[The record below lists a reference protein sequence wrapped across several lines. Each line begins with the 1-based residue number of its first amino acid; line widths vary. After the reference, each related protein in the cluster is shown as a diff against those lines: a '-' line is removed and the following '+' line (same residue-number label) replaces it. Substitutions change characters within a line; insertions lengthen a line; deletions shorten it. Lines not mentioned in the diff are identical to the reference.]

1 MPDTAAT
8 RVCLSTVGDLM
19 ASIPA
24 MLGFHPDESLILI
37 CLDKHNRV
45 QLTTRVDLP
54 APQDARALV
63 AALSGHS
70 MVRAAHRILA
80 VVVADT
86 DHAAVV
92 GDLGAELARLSIP
105 LEGFHIPACT
115 AGALWTRHGSTDTG
129 TLPDPAA
136 SVLAAHR
143 AAEGD
148 TVHHA
153 RGAIAATFAPEDPA
167 ALTRRA
173 QVIDALLAT
182 PLPALEEA
190 ATVVRAALRDAH
202 HGKLSLTD
210 ERVAEL
216 AIALSDPT
224 VRDAALATAIPATSA
239 LPRAARQLWTRL
251 TRLTPEPER
260 AQPAVLVGHA
270 AYTAGDGATAR
281 IALDIAREADP
292 GHVLAGLLLRALDGG
307 VHPTQLASLA
317 QHDPFGLR
325 HARDHQQDD
334 PATTSDTTGRG

>member
-8 RVCLSTVGDLM
+8 RICLSTVGDLL

-24 MLGFHPDESLILI
+24 MLGFHPDESLVLI
-37 CLDKHNRV
+37 CLDEHNRV

-54 APQDARALV
+54 APEEARALV
-63 AALSGHS
+63 AALTGHS
-70 MVRAAHRILA
+70 MVRAAHWIIA
-80 VVVADT
+80 VVVAEARHT
-86 DHAAVV
+86 AVV
-92 GDLGAELARLSIP
+92 RDLGAGLARLSIL
-105 LEGFHIPACT
+105 LECFHIPACT
-115 AGALWTRHGSTDTG
+115 AGARWTRHGGTDTG

-173 QVIDALLAT
+173 QVIDAVLAR
-182 PLPALEEA
+182 PLRAPREA
-190 ATVVRAALRDAH
+190 AAVVCAALRDAH
-202 HGKLSLTD
+202 HGKLSLSD

-224 VRDAALATAIPATSA
+224 VRDAALATASPATSA
-239 LPRAARQLWTRL
+239 FARAARQLWTCL
-251 TRLTPEPER
+251 TRLTPGPER
-260 AQPAVLVGHA
+260 AQPAALAGHA

-281 IALDIAREADP
+281 IALDIARAADP

-325 HARDHQQDD
+325 HALDHQQDD